1 MPLIFLLVKRKKK
14 VDRPEKPLA
23 NRVLN
28 NAKQTSKSSPL
39 ETETKPGIQD
49 KQQRHIDSD
58 INIQTFEHWLD
69 NLDSATRESFNAF
82 AEDTFSSIQ
91 VYIFA
96 KFLGYQGS
104 IICVDH
110 WVKAKYPKPDHL
122 KVLLYEIQEMQE
134 DVRKLREDVENFT
147 VKRDAGVAR
156 IAQMQKEIR
165 GTIAQVDLFTSAKD
179 RKGLLLIGADR
190 AIREMMSIFKDDPI
204 EGPLQEAA
212 MSVWAKIQYE
222 E

>member
-1 MPLIFLLVKRKKK
+1 MDVRPDKTSRK
-14 VDRPEKPLA
+14 PG
-23 NRVLN
+23 LN
-28 NAKQTSKSSPL
+28 NAKLTSNHRTS
-39 ETETKPGIQD
+39 EIETKQGIQGNP
-49 KQQRHIDSD
+49 KRLIDSD

-82 AEDTFSSIQ
+82 AEDTFSPIQ

-96 KFLGYQGS
+96 KFLGYEGS

-122 KVLLYEIQEMQE
+122 KVLLYEIKEMQE

-147 VKRDAGVAR
+147 VKR
-156 IAQMQKEIR
+156 KEIR

-190 AIREMMSIFKDDPI
+190 AIREMISIFKDDPI

>member
-1 MPLIFLLVKRKKK
+1 MPSTSLLVSNKKRDVKPDKTLR
-14 VDRPEKPLA
+14 RPG
-23 NRVLN
+23 LN
-28 NAKQTSKSSPL
+28 NAKLTSNNKTS
-39 ETETKPGIQD
+39 EIETKPGIQGNP
-49 KQQRHIDSD
+49 KRHIDSD

-82 AEDTFSSIQ
+82 AEDTFSPIQ

-96 KFLGYQGS
+96 KFLGYEGS

-190 AIREMMSIFKDDPI
+190 AIREMISIFKDDPI